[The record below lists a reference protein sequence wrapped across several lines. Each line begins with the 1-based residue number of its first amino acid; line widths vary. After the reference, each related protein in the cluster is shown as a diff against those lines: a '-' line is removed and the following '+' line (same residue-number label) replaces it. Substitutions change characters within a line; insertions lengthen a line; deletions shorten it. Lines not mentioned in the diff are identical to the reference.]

1 MSAVTEAIVREYFEQ
16 RGFMV
21 HQQRKY
27 VSTMLRDEE
36 EMDFLVF
43 NPKPLKGEGPLPFVL
58 GSQDVVRLE
67 RAVVEVKASHTQT
80 YSPAQLKDEPEMFRF
95 LEPAIF
101 KQAAKFFGDGGAVSK
116 ILIIPA
122 LPHDETLRQQSLDL
136 LRAKGLDGIIP
147 FGSLLADL
155 VASTEPNRNYQK
167 SDVLQVI
174 RLLKN
179 YDLLRESQ
187 MELFKQPQR
196 KPTPPAKR
204 KATPLPESTAPPA
217 APAESTIQPGS

>member
-27 VSTMLRDEE
+27 VSTILRDEE

-43 NPKPLKGEGPLPFVL
+43 NPKPLKRETPLPFIL
-58 GSQDVVRLE
+58 GAQDVACIE
-67 RAVVEVKASHTQT
+67 RAVVEVKGSHTGT
-80 YSPAQLKDEPEMFRF
+80 YSPARLNEEPEMFRF

-101 KQAAKFFGDGGAVSK
+101 KQAAKFFGDGSTVSK

-122 LPHDETLRQQSLDL
+122 LPHDETMRQQSLDL
-136 LRAKGLDGIIP
+136 LRAKGLDAIIP

-155 VASTEPNRNYQK
+155 VTTTEPNRNYQK

-196 KPTPPAKR
+196 KPVPPVRRKATQPPPSAAPATPPA
-204 KATPLPESTAPPA
+204 ES
-217 APAESTIQPGS
+217 